1 VQVCGPFGDRFLM
14 PNHAGSNLLMVCT
27 GTGAAPMRAMTE
39 HRRRLMAAGK
49 PVYARLML
57 FFGAR
62 RPEELPYFGPLTKLP
77 ASFIDTSLAF
87 SRVPGQPR
95 RYVQDLLRERAAD
108 VVELLRGDTCIYLC
122 GLKGMET
129 GVLQALADICAAAG
143 LDWPPLHQQL
153 VEEGRFHV
161 ETY

>member
-1 VQVCGPFGDRFLM
+1 M

-27 GTGAAPMRAMTE
+27 GTGSAPMRAMTE
-39 HRRRLMAAGK
+39 HRRRLRAAGQAL
-49 PVYARLML
+49 PGRLML

-77 ASFIDTSLAF
+77 ADFIDTRLAF
-87 SRVPGQPR
+87 SRVPDQPR
-95 RYVQDLLRERAAD
+95 QYVQDRMRERAAD
-108 VVELLRGDTCIYLC
+108 VAELLRGDTFVYLC

-129 GVLQALADICAAAG
+129 GVLESLRDACAGAG
-143 LDWPPLHQQL
+143 IDWPSLHQRL
-153 VEEGRFHV
+153 VDEGRFHV

>member
-1 VQVCGPFGDRFLM
+1 
-14 PNHAGSNLLMVCT
+14 
-27 GTGAAPMRAMTE
+27 MRAMTE

-95 RYVQDLLRERAAD
+95 RYVQDVLRERAAD

-129 GVLQALADICAAAG
+129 GVLEALADICAAAG
-143 LDWPPLHQQL
+143 LDWSPLHQRL
-153 VEEGRFHV
+153 VDEGRFHV